1 MSDDGPGRPEAT
13 RRTSGVLQAIVPEAA
28 PLDLRIL
35 GRTLLHAAAVGLG
48 AGVVGAAFFAG
59 LELVQRVLLEL
70 LCGYVPLRAHGEK
83 FLPAVEDFHFRPWLL
98 WIVPALGALAGGWLT
113 GRFAPECRGGGGDA
127 AIEAFHHQGGFVRRR
142 VMWVK
147 GIASILTLGSGG
159 SGGREGPTMH
169 IGAALGSSVSELLRV
184 GARERRILLVAGVAA
199 GMSAV
204 FRTPLGAALLAVE
217 VLYRDDFE
225 SDALIPAVLAS
236 VIAYSVV
243 ISIFGEET
251 LFAHAAKYPF
261 VPLHLPLYGILAVC
275 VAFVASGF
283 VGLLRWVQRRTA
295 ALPLPVWARPGA
307 GGLALGIVTT
317 PLVILV
323 GHYVGV
329 PGQGLGV
336 LGGGYGAAQL
346 AVTGSQ
352 WVPEGTWLTVGLLL
366 LLCVG
371 KMAASSL
378 TIGSGGSAGDFA
390 PSLVIGA
397 LFGGA
402 FGRVVALLLH
412 DPRIDPG
419 AFALV
424 GMGTFYGGI
433 AHVPLSS
440 LVLVCELAGSYDLLV
455 PLMLAEGIAFVL
467 LRRRSLYPSQQVS
480 RRESPAHRDTGA
492 LDVLAGYRVSEVIDR
507 DRPHVTLEPRT
518 PAAEVMQRVS
528 EVPSQDVFPVLGGD
542 GRMVGMVTAEAV
554 RILAG
559 QRDVL
564 PVTIAA
570 DIMQPAVTVRLD
582 DSLRTA
588 TEVVIKNGL
597 PEVPVVDVQGRL
609 AGLIGESE
617 ITQVYLRATQ
627 KTEP

>member
-1 MSDDGPGRPEAT
+1 VSDGGPRSRDAT

-35 GRTLLHAAAVGLG
+35 GRTLLHAALVGLG
-48 AGVVGAAFFAG
+48 AGIIGAVFLAG
-59 LELVQRVLLEL
+59 LEVVQRLLLEI
-70 LCGYVPLRAHGEK
+70 LCGYVPLRAPGEK
-83 FLPAVEDFHFRPWLL
+83 LLPALPEFHFRPWLL

-113 GRFAPECRGGGGDA
+113 TKFAPECRGGGGDA

-142 VMWVK
+142 VLWVK
-147 GIASILTLGSGG
+147 GVASMLTLGSGG

-169 IGAALGSSVSELLRV
+169 IGAALGSLAAELLRV
-184 GARERRILLVAGVAA
+184 GARERRILLVAGIAA

-236 VIAYSVV
+236 VVAYSVV
-243 ISIFGEET
+243 ISILGEET
-251 LFAHAAKYPF
+251 LFAHAAKYAF
-261 VPLHLPLYGILAVC
+261 VPLHLPLYGLLAVC
-275 VAFVASGF
+275 VAFLASGF
-283 VGLLRWVQRRTA
+283 VSLLRGVQRVTSR
-295 ALPLPVWARPGA
+295 LPLPVWVRPGA
-307 GGLALGIVTT
+307 GGLALGVITT
-317 PLVILV
+317 PLIILV
-323 GHYVGV
+323 GHFVGV

-346 AVTGSQ
+346 AITGSH
-352 WVPEGTWLTVGLLL
+352 WVAEGTWLTVGLLL
-366 LLCVG
+366 LLCLG
-371 KMAASSL
+371 KMVASSL

-402 FGRVVALLLH
+402 FGRVVALVLH

-467 LRRRSLYPSQQVS
+467 LRRRSLYPSQQIS
-480 RRESPAHRDTGA
+480 RRESPAHRDSGA
-492 LDVLAGYRVSEVIDR
+492 LDVLGGFHVGEVIAK
-507 DRPHVTLEPRT
+507 DRPYVTLEPRT
-518 PAAEVMQRVS
+518 PAAEVMRRVA
-528 EVPSQDVFPVLGGD
+528 EVPSQDVFPVLGGE

-554 RILAG
+554 RILGG
-559 QRDVL
+559 QSEIL
-564 PVTIAA
+564 PLTIAA
-570 DIMQPAVTVRLD
+570 DVMQPAVTVRLE

-588 TEVVIKNGL
+588 AEVILKNGL
-597 PEVPVVDVQGRL
+597 PEVPVVDLQGRL
-609 AGLIGESE
+609 VGLIGESE
-617 ITQVYLRATQ
+617 IAAVYLRATQ
-627 KTEP
+627 KTEA

>member
-1 MSDDGPGRPEAT
+1 VSDGGPRSRDAT

-35 GRTLLHAAAVGLG
+35 GRTLLHAALVGLG
-48 AGVVGAAFFAG
+48 AGIIGAVFLAG
-59 LELVQRVLLEL
+59 LEVVQRLLLEI
-70 LCGYVPLRAHGEK
+70 LCGYVPLRAPGEK
-83 FLPAVEDFHFRPWLL
+83 LLPALPEFHFRPWLL

-113 GRFAPECRGGGGDA
+113 TKFAPECRGGGGDA

-142 VMWVK
+142 VLWVK
-147 GIASILTLGSGG
+147 GVASMLTLGSGG

-169 IGAALGSSVSELLRV
+169 IGAALGSLAAELLRV
-184 GARERRILLVAGVAA
+184 GARERRILLVAGIAA

-236 VIAYSVV
+236 VVAYSVV
-243 ISIFGEET
+243 ISILGEET
-251 LFAHAAKYPF
+251 LFAHAAKYAF
-261 VPLHLPLYGILAVC
+261 VPLHLPLYGLLAVC
-275 VAFVASGF
+275 VAFLASGF
-283 VGLLRWVQRRTA
+283 VSLLRGVQRVTSR
-295 ALPLPVWARPGA
+295 LPLPVWVRPGA
-307 GGLALGIVTT
+307 GGLALGVITT
-317 PLVILV
+317 PLIILV

-346 AVTGSQ
+346 AITGSH
-352 WVPEGTWLTVGLLL
+352 WVAEGTWLTVGLLL
-366 LLCVG
+366 LLCLG
-371 KMAASSL
+371 KMVASSL

-402 FGRVVALLLH
+402 FGRVVALVLH

-467 LRRRSLYPSQQVS
+467 LRRRSLYPSQQIS
-480 RRESPAHRDTGA
+480 RRESPAHRDSGA
-492 LDVLAGYRVSEVIDR
+492 LDVLGGFHVGEVIAK
-507 DRPHVTLEPRT
+507 DRPYVTLEPRT
-518 PAAEVMQRVS
+518 PAAEVMRRVA
-528 EVPSQDVFPVLGGD
+528 EVPSQDVFPVLGGE

-554 RILAG
+554 RILGG
-559 QRDVL
+559 QSEIL
-564 PVTIAA
+564 PLTIAA
-570 DIMQPAVTVRLD
+570 DVMQPAVTVRLE

-588 TEVVIKNGL
+588 AEVILKNGL
-597 PEVPVVDVQGRL
+597 PEVPVVDLQGRL
-609 AGLIGESE
+609 VGLIGESE
-617 ITQVYLRATQ
+617 IAAVYLRATQ
-627 KTEP
+627 KTEA

>member
-1 MSDDGPGRPEAT
+1 
-13 RRTSGVLQAIVPEAA
+13 
-28 PLDLRIL
+28 
-35 GRTLLHAAAVGLG
+35 
-48 AGVVGAAFFAG
+48 VGAPRRG
-59 LELVQRVLLEL
+59 
-70 LCGYVPLRAHGEK
+70 RAR
-83 FLPAVEDFHFRPWLL
+83 A
-98 WIVPALGALAGGWLT
+98 
-113 GRFAPECRGGGGDA
+113 
-127 AIEAFHHQGGFVRRR
+127 
-142 VMWVK
+142 
-147 GIASILTLGSGG
+147 
-159 SGGREGPTMH
+159 
-169 IGAALGSSVSELLRV
+169 
-184 GARERRILLVAGVAA
+184 
-199 GMSAV
+199 
-204 FRTPLGAALLAVE
+204 
-217 VLYRDDFE
+217 
-225 SDALIPAVLAS
+225 
-236 VIAYSVV
+236 
-243 ISIFGEET
+243 
-251 LFAHAAKYPF
+251 
-261 VPLHLPLYGILAVC
+261 
-275 VAFVASGF
+275 
-283 VGLLRWVQRRTA
+283 
-295 ALPLPVWARPGA
+295 
-307 GGLALGIVTT
+307 T